1 VQLGNAAVNGAG
13 FGFGAS
19 IASNVVNKSE
29 LCSLVRDH
37 ANSQFSDNVL
47 TTCVCS
53 SFNHVYI
60 FYRSKQDLCSG
71 RCALRGLLRKSYAE
85 GGNIILDH
93 YMTVGRKSVLVRS
106 AGGVFECIVR

>member
-1 VQLGNAAVNGAG
+1 MQLGNAAVNGAG

-53 SFNHVYI
+53 LFDHVYI
-60 FYRSKQDLCSG
+60 YHLSRRFSPSTF
-71 RCALRGLLRKSYAE
+71 
-85 GGNIILDH
+85 ILTDQLAH
-93 YMTVGRKSVLVRS
+93 
-106 AGGVFECIVR
+106 I